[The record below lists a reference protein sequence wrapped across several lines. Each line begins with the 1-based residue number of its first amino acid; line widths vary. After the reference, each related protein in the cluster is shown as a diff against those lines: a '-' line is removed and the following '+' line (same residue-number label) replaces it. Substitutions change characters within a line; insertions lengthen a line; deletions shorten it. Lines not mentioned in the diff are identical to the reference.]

1 MKSSLP
7 KVLHPVA
14 GRPIIE
20 YVLRVAESL
29 SPATTTLVVGHMKDT
44 LQQGLAAWPGLRFV
58 VQEPQL
64 GTGHALLQTAP
75 VLEHEKGVVL
85 LLSGDVPLLR
95 RHTLAALL
103 TRHQASGAAAT
114 VLTAV
119 VEQPYGYGRIV
130 RTKGKIARIVE
141 ERDAS
146 PAQRKIN
153 TLMEAMD
160 FLGVETFV
168 SNLQPRPERT
178 DCRKIFHG
186 EADGLCCRCKATI
199 TKLLLQATLALG
211 HEQFGR

>member
-95 RHTLAALL
+95 RNTLASLL
-103 TRHQASGAAAT
+103 ARHEGTGAGGGG
-114 VLTAV
+114 L
-119 VEQPYGYGRIV
+119 VEQNGER
-130 RTKGKIARIVE
+130 AVE
-141 ERDAS
+141 EEPRHHPSRARD
-146 PAQRKIN
+146 PARNDLRIR
-153 TLMEAMD
+153 D
-160 FLGVETFV
+160 
-168 SNLQPRPERT
+168 
-178 DCRKIFHG
+178 H
-186 EADGLCCRCKATI
+186 
-199 TKLLLQATLALG
+199 
-211 HEQFGR
+211 